1 MEKLTM
7 NLSKKRKYDALK
19 MVYQQMILVNVLLNS
34 LYSKIATNNK

>member
-7 NLSKKRKYDALK
+7 NLSKKRKYDSLK

-34 LYSKIATNNK
+34 FYSKIATNNK